1 VKGRVGDTVV
11 GTVVVAETVVDVVAT
26 VVVVVVVTA
35 AASALVKVQVTVSN
49 STLYVAVTSAP
60 ELSSSSHPI
69 EGSDQPDGRSSVA
82 V

>member
-26 VVVVVVVTA
+26 VVVVVVTA
-35 AASALVKVQVTVSN
+35 AASALVKVQMTVSN
-49 STLYVAVTSAP
+49 STLYVAVTSVP
-60 ELSSSSHPI
+60 ELSSSSHTI